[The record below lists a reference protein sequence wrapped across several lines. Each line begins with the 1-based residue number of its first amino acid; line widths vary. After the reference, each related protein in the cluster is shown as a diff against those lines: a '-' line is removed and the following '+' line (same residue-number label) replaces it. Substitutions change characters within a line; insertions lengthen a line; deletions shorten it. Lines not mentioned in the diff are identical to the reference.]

1 MEIDDW
7 YQTPVLTLN
16 WIIEAVHIRKTTA
29 LRCLCIAL
37 KQRAIL
43 QLKAACLSLAGSNI
57 QACCGVWAGSG
68 NGAIGLEN
76 YTHAC
81 SARVYVRLKPM
92 GKCPGNLMI
101 LADPGFIRKP
111 SAGGLPR
118 RNSGLRVSWTPGTSF
133 LSQSVLWLCGARE
146 TRNQLFPTLGLVLVL
161 IRILLINLSSRL
173 CLYAGCTLVSTYKF
187 K

>member
-1 MEIDDW
+1 MGKYCWEWDVGCQKW
-7 YQTPVLTLN
+7 NQVAGCTTCLQPKMTPENFRKLAARRPLN
-16 WIIEAVHIRKTTA
+16 PLPEPARALSDEWAKFRKTTA

-57 QACCGVWAGSG
+57 QACCGVWVGSG

-133 LSQSVLWLCGARE
+133 LSQSVLWLCGA
-146 TRNQLFPTLGLVLVL
+146 
-161 IRILLINLSSRL
+161 
-173 CLYAGCTLVSTYKF
+173 
-187 K
+187 

>member
-1 MEIDDW
+1 M
-7 YQTPVLTLN
+7 
-16 WIIEAVHIRKTTA
+16 
-29 LRCLCIAL
+29 RCLCIAL

-57 QACCGVWAGSG
+57 QACCGVWVGSG

-92 GKCPGNLMI
+92 GKCPDNLMI
-101 LADPGFIRKP
+101 LADPGLIRKP

-146 TRNQLFPTLGLVLVL
+146 TRNQLCPTLRRGKNSPRSENGARTVKVIFVLL
-161 IRILLINLSSRL
+161 KIAPPCRNTAIFNGS
-173 CLYAGCTLVSTYKF
+173 
-187 K
+187 